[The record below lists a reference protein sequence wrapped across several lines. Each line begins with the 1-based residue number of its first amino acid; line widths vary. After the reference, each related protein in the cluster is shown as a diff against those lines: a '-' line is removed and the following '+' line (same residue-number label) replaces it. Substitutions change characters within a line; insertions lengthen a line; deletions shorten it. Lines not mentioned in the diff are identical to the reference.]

1 MSQSILTTRIM
12 EALGAGRKA
21 LIPFLPGGFPDK
33 ERFFDELEA
42 LDAGGA
48 DIIEIG
54 VPFSD
59 PVADGPVVEKASL
72 SCLLD
77 GTCLSWILGEL
88 TRRKGRYR
96 AGLALMGYYNPFYQ
110 YGLEKL
116 AEDAVGAGVAGF
128 IVPDLPL
135 EESGPMREACA
146 KYGLDLIPLVGLNTS
161 EERLAAYAATARGYV
176 YFVSVL
182 GTTGMRESLPTE
194 IKDRLTVVRKLFT
207 VPVALGFGIKSPK
220 QLTAF
225 GDLIDGVVF
234 GSALIAHIDAGG
246 TAAEF
251 MERWR
256 P

>member
-1 MSQSILTTRIM
+1 MSTSILTTRMM
-12 EALGAGRKA
+12 EALAAGRKA

-33 ERFFDELEA
+33 DRFFDELEA

-72 SCLLD
+72 DCLA
-77 GTCLSWILGEL
+77 GGVCLSWLLGEL

-96 AGLALMGYYNPFYQ
+96 AGLVLMGYYNPFYQ
-110 YGLEKL
+110 YGLEQL
-116 AEDAVGAGVAGF
+116 AADAAAAGVSGC

-135 EESGPMREACA
+135 EEAGPMTEALA
-146 KYGLDLIPLVGLNTS
+146 KEGLDLVPLVGLNTK
-161 EERLAAYAATARGYV
+161 EDRLAAYAAKARGYV

-182 GTTGMRESLPTE
+182 GTTGMRDSLPAE
-194 IKDRLTVVRKLFT
+194 IKERLTVVRRLFK
-207 VPVALGFGIKSPK
+207 VPVALGFGIKEPA
-220 QLTAF
+220 QLAAF

-234 GSALIAHIDAGG
+234 GSALIAHITAGG

-256 P
+256 R